1 MLPTRGDLE
10 RLEKWA
16 DKNLVKFKG
25 KCEALPLG
33 GTTLCWRR
41 AQWWAV
47 KMIEDHLSFE
57 GKLRKP

>member
-1 MLPTRGDLE
+1 MLPSRGDLE
-10 RLEKWA
+10 RLEKWV
-16 DKNLVKFKG
+16 DKNLMKFKG
-25 KCEALPLG
+25 KCEALHLG

-41 AQWWAV
+41 AWTL